1 MSRSVKLETVLR
13 GTLAAIGAALLQ
25 AAMPAEALAQY
36 YPGPRVYY
44 APAPEL
50 SARER
55 ADAAVRALGLRPVGR
70 AERHG
75 PFFIIEA
82 VGQEG
87 TLVEVTLDRRSS
99 RVLGIVRVGPSA
111 PRIVR
116 APLVAPRPDE
126 DDEFDDQSRP
136 AGREELGARARELR
150 ESRSGPSVI
159 TREGVDERDDL
170 PEPRYAPR
178 PSPDITGSVPRSA
191 GRAPADPLVG
201 VPREFRGPSAEP
213 DAAAA
218 PRVAARPPAPRAPE
232 SAPLPRPR
240 PSDAPALA
248 RQEPPKTTPEPQAKP
263 KPDPEK
269 VPDAQTFE

>member
-1 MSRSVKLETVLR
+1 MSGSVKLEALLR
-13 GTLAAIGAALLQ
+13 GISAIAGAALLQ

-44 APAPEL
+44 APAPEP

-70 AERHG
+70 AERQG
-75 PFFIIEA
+75 PVFIVEA

-87 TLVEVTLDRRSS
+87 TLVEVTLDRRTG
-99 RVLGIVRVGPSA
+99 RVLGIVRLGPSR

-116 APLVAPRPDE
+116 APLDAPPADDDE
-126 DDEFDDQSRP
+126 DFDYHARP
-136 AGREELGARARELR
+136 MERESPGARARELR

-159 TREGVDERDDL
+159 TREGIQRSDL

-191 GRAPADPLVG
+191 ERAPVDPLAG

-213 DAAAA
+213 DA
-218 PRVAARPPAPRAPE
+218 PREPRIAARPPASRVPE
-232 SAPLPRPR
+232 SAPMPRPR
-240 PSDAPALA
+240 PDDAPTVA
-248 RQEPPKTTPEPQAKP
+248 RQEPPKSALETKP

-269 VPDAQTFE
+269 VPDAQSFE